1 MSTSAGPEL
10 SLHPSESVNGS
21 TDPPV
26 EGPADLLTF
35 VLHRRPYPAAEIISM
50 LMHNGLSV
58 TDRPLDDQS
67 LELVRQLDPRVIILA
82 LESGDDRDVDAVQSL
97 RQVSDAYIIL
107 YVRRPDLSG
116 IARAIE
122 AGADAFLRE
131 SDGIQLLEAYIK
143 SFVRRDTGAVPHRLP
158 SNVVGD
164 LTLRPAQRLVECHG
178 RSVRLTALEFAI
190 LSALASAPGQVMSP
204 VAILQA
210 AGIPDPR
217 PSTVSQLKVHVLR
230 IRRKLREICPD
241 HEYIVNLRGAGYMLD
256 RVSSSN

>member
-1 MSTSAGPEL
+1 MPTSTGQEL
-10 SLHPSESVNGS
+10 SRHPPESVNGS
-21 TDPPV
+21 TDTTP
-26 EGPADLLTF
+26 EGSADLLTF
-35 VLHRRPYPAAEIISM
+35 VLHRRSYPAAEIISM

-67 LELVRQLDPRVIILA
+67 LELVRQLEPRVIILA
-82 LESGDDRDVDAVQSL
+82 LESGDDRDVEAVQSL

-107 YVRRPDLSG
+107 YVRRPDLG
-116 IARAIE
+116 GVARAIE
-122 AGADAFLRE
+122 AGADVFLRE
-131 SDGIQLLEAYIK
+131 SDGIQLLEAFIK
-143 SFVRRDTGAVPHRLP
+143 SFVRRDASGTAHRAP
-158 SNVVGD
+158 VNVVGD
-164 LTLRPAQRLVECHG
+164 LTLRPAQRLVECRG
-178 RSVRLTALEFAI
+178 KSVRLTALEFAI
-190 LSALASAPGQVMSP
+190 LSALASSPGQVMSP

-256 RVSSSN
+256 RSGGPD